1 MSYEIVKNIRVVPN
15 PENKSE
21 FLMVCKSASNN
32 VHPHYY
38 EEWTYGKGKGMSKEE
53 VEKEILKSFFNG
65 SMQGGQSSYRKFIRQ
80 FGSWCDR
87 TDNEYL
93 ARYYRLGKTIDKVST
108 RMWKL
113 KNEYYAIHKTY
124 DGCKESNKRIVQLSD
139 LYNRLYDMQ
148 DSELKNTLYSHYLQ
162 ARKEKKIVSKV
173 APFVIIDKISG
184 EYVCRVTP
192 RRYYTSRRRHLH
204 TSGNLYNRV
213 HNSDWWNKYFI
224 IEQVS
229 QALA

>member
-1 MSYEIVKNIRVVPN
+1 MSYEIVKNIRVIPN

-38 EEWTYGKGKGMSKEE
+38 EEWTWGKDKGMSKEE

-65 SMQGGQSSYRKFIRQ
+65 SMQGGQSSYHKFIKQ
-80 FGSWCDR
+80 FGSWCHN
-87 TDNEYL
+87 TDNECL
-93 ARYYRLGKTIDKVST
+93 ARYFRLGKTIDKVST

-113 KNEYYAIHKTY
+113 KNEYYAIHRTY
-124 DGCKESNKRIVQLSD
+124 NGCKESNKRIAQLAN
-139 LYNRLYDMQ
+139 LYNRLYEMQ
-148 DSELKNTLYSHYLQ
+148 GSELKNTLYSHYLQ
-162 ARKEKKIVSKV
+162 AKKDKKIVSKV
-173 APFVIIDKISG
+173 APFVIIDRDTGK
-184 EYVCRVTP
+184 YVYKV
-192 RRYYTSRRRHLH
+192 TSRRYGLSPRRHLF

-213 HNSDWWNKYFI
+213 NNDDWWKEHFI